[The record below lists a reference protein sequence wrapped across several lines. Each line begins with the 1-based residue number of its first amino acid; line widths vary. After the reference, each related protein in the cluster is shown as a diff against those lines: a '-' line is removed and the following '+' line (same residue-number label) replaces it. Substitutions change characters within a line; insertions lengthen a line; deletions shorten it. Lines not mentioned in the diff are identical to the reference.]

1 MNPGYPQLLWITWVL
16 FILFEDI
23 SLASPYEDKAV
34 CLGVITCVRI
44 ARKSWRYRSC
54 SEVYTANLH

>member
-1 MNPGYPQLLWITWVL
+1 MNPAYPQLLWITWVL
-16 FILFEDI
+16 FILFADI
-23 SLASPYEDKAV
+23 SRAPSYEDKAV

-44 ARKSWRYRSC
+44 ACKSGRYKSS